1 MIKQLLKK
9 YIKNLPDPKIIRK
22 SLHIIWIADRKRF
35 ITSALFII
43 TGSTLLIFSTIY
55 LRKTF
60 NALSTYHNELGKHT
74 HEIIFYLIIAAITTL
89 LSRIIGFVN
98 EYFSEIQGHYF
109 NKYIEDKIN
118 DKSIEL
124 NMAFM
129 ESPAYYDILMQA
141 KSAGAN
147 RVNGVYYSLVE
158 FIKTTLN
165 IFIIASFIF
174 SVNWILLIL
183 LMVMNIPAAFT
194 KMYYSKQL
202 FDLNHRQTSLE
213 RKANYFSSLITDMA
227 VIKEIKTYQ
236 TSHFF
241 IDKYKVIREN
251 LFQQRR
257 IINSKK
263 RTVSFISTIFAV
275 TGWFSAISYIIFS
288 IIAGKTQLFDLT
300 YLMTLIPQILT
311 MTGALSGSLTGLYM
325 NTLYAKYLFQLME
338 IEPDIKN
345 IEHPVPTQSINTNF
359 IEFKNVSFTYQNNE
373 RITLNK
379 VNLRLETGKIV
390 ALVGLNGSGKTTLIK
405 LLARLY
411 DPAGGEILLG
421 GVNIKD
427 IAINDYNKQL
437 SIIFQDF
444 ARYHLSVSDNIRL
457 GNIDAVYD
465 EEAIK
470 LASFKSGAQS
480 FIEELPEQ
488 YDTFMGRLFDKGSD
502 LSIGQWQKI
511 AIARALFKESKFIVM
526 DEPTSALDAAS
537 EKRFFEEFRD
547 TIGDRGALLISHK
560 ISAVKYADYIY
571 VLNAG
576 EIIEKGTHQEL
587 IAKKGQ
593 YAWLFDADNYQLEEK
608 SH

>member
-22 SLHIIWIADRKRF
+22 SLHIIWMVDRIRF
-35 ITSALFII
+35 ISSAIFIL
-43 TGSTLLIFSTIY
+43 TGSTLLIFSTLF

-60 NALSTYHNELGKHT
+60 NALSKYHNELGNHT
-74 HEIIFYLIIAAITTL
+74 HEIILYLIIAATTAL
-89 LSRIIGFVN
+89 LSKIIGFVN
-98 EYFSEIQGHYF
+98 EYVSEIQGYHF
-109 NKYIEDKIN
+109 NNYIEDKIN

-158 FIKTTLN
+158 FIITTLN
-165 IFIIASFIF
+165 ILIIASFMF
-174 SVNWILLIL
+174 SVNWVLLIL
-183 LMVMNIPAAFT
+183 LMVMNIPTAFT

-202 FDLNHRQTSLE
+202 FDLNHRQTALE

-236 TSHFF
+236 TGHFF
-241 IDKYKVIREN
+241 IDKYKIIREN
-251 LFQQRR
+251 LFQQRL
-257 IINSKK
+257 IINRKK
-263 RTVSFISTIFAV
+263 RAVSLIGTIFFV
-275 TGWFSAISYIIFS
+275 TGWFSAISYVIFS
-288 IIAGKTQLFDLT
+288 IIEGKTQLFDLT
-300 YLMTLIPQILT
+300 YLMTLIPQILS

-325 NTLYAKYLFQLME
+325 NALYAKYVFELLE

-345 IEHPVPTQSINTNF
+345 IEHPVPIKTINTNF
-359 IEFKNVSFTYQNNE
+359 LEFKNVSFTYQNNE

-379 VNLRLETGKIV
+379 VNLQLETGKIV

-411 DPAGGEILLG
+411 DPSEGAILLG

-427 IAINDYNKQL
+427 ISISEYNKQL

-457 GNIDAVYD
+457 GNIDADYD

-502 LSIGQWQKI
+502 LSIGQWQKV
-511 AIARALFKESKFIVM
+511 AIARALFKDSKFIVM

-537 EKRFFEEFRD
+537 EKRFFEEFKD

-593 YAWLFDADNYQLEEK
+593 YAWLFDADNYQLGVK
-608 SH
+608 NN